1 MRRFRGVGILFMVA
15 LAAAPAWAEG
25 EPVTPA
31 ASADQEQ
38 QLEPVVVTATR
49 NLQPVSTAP
58 GDVAVVNRE
67 TIDERPA
74 LMINDALKAVPGFFS
89 RSELDFSPL
98 QPVIVMHGIAGQN
111 RTLVMVDGITLNEPR
126 TGAGYFDGLAL
137 GNVDRIEVVK
147 GPFSSLYGGYAMAG
161 VINVLTKMPEKREV
175 VIQGGY
181 GGPFSSGEAPK
192 NVGTVY
198 ASYGD
203 RFLDRWSVF
212 LSYGRTGTDGFPSQ
226 WNVTTNQPGAG
237 VTGAIA
243 TTTNAGRP
251 ANWIGNAGDAG
262 SFADNITLKTQY
274 AFSDTTT
281 LGFTY
286 LRTNTQTTF
295 GTPQTF
301 LQNAAGTHV
310 FNTGSIREASFLATR
325 SGRTRDIFDVTYTTT
340 LGPIQS
346 KLSTG
351 LVDVVQSYNRTP
363 GSTALTTQGGGP
375 GTYLDSPAMNWF
387 VDLQFTAPEV
397 ARQVFTWGFT
407 FQNQSTTSTTYAL
420 SNWQDPDSKTQLTD
434 QAGGTSNTYGLYVQD
449 EVRILKGLTAYLG
462 IRGDWWKTF
471 DGYNLSGNYA
481 ARTDGAVSPKGSLVY
496 QPFAATTLRLD
507 GGQSFRPPSLY
518 ELYSK
523 YVGSYTLLPN
533 PTLDAETDWSWDGG
547 VTQGLWPGAQ
557 ASVTYFQNFLSN
569 LIYTQ
574 TLTPTLQ
581 TRVNVG
587 KAESK
592 GVEMVV
598 EQRLFGVRLFGD
610 ATYTDAHITQNTAN
624 PAIVGKQMID
634 VPTWLCNMG
643 VEGAVGPVSGSLV
656 GRYVSKRYSTDLNTD
671 TVNHVYT
678 SYDPFLTLDGKL
690 AYTFLDHAT
699 LAFQMTNITNKQ
711 YFTYYQSPGR
721 AWLTQLTM
729 KF

>member
-1 MRRFRGVGILFMVA
+1 MVCLVVMVVVA
-15 LAAAPAWAEG
+15 LTAVGAWAQGGPE
-25 EPVTPA
+25 TPA
-31 ASADQEQ
+31 VPDQER

-49 NLQPVSTAP
+49 NPQPVSTAP
-58 GDVAVVNRE
+58 GDVAVVDRE
-67 TIDERPA
+67 TIEERPA
-74 LMINDALKAVPGFFS
+74 LLINDALKAVPGFFS

-98 QPVIVMHGIAGQN
+98 QPVIVLRGIAGQN
-111 RTLVMVDGITLNEPR
+111 RSLVMVDGITLNEPR
-126 TGAGYFDGLAL
+126 TGAGYFDGMAL
-137 GNVDRIEVVK
+137 GNADRIEVVK
-147 GPFSSLYGGYAMAG
+147 GPFSSLYGGYAMGG
-161 VINVLTKMPEKREV
+161 VINVLTKMPEQREV

-181 GGPFSSGEAPK
+181 GGPFSAGQAPE

-198 ASYGD
+198 ASYGERFAD
-203 RFLDRWSVF
+203 RFSVF
-212 LSYGRTGTDGFPSQ
+212 LSYGRTGTDGFPYL

-243 TTTNAGRP
+243 TTTNAGKP
-251 ANWIGNAGDAG
+251 AKWVGNAGNGG
-262 SFADNITLKTQY
+262 SFADNITIKAKY
-274 AFSDTTT
+274 EFSDTTS
-281 LGFTY
+281 LGLTF
-286 LRTNTQTTF
+286 LRTNTQTTY
-295 GTPQTF
+295 GTPETF
-301 LQNAAGTHV
+301 LQTAAGAHV
-310 FNTGSIREASFLATR
+310 FNTGSIREASFLTTD
-325 SGRTRDIFDVTYTTT
+325 SGRTRDIVAATYTTN
-340 LGPIQS
+340 LGPIQG

-351 LVDVVQSYNRTP
+351 LVDVVQSFNRTP
-363 GSTALTTQGGGP
+363 GSTALTTQNGGP

-387 VDLQFTAPEV
+387 LDLQFTAPEV
-397 ARQVFTWGFT
+397 LRQVFTWGFS

-420 SNWQDPDSKTQLTD
+420 SNWQNADSKTQLTD

-449 EVRILKGLTAYLG
+449 EIRILKGLTAYLG
-462 IRGDWWKTF
+462 VRGDWWKTF
-471 DGYNLSGNYA
+471 DGYNLSGTYP
-481 ARTDGAVSPKGSLVY
+481 ARTAGAVSPKGSIVY
-496 QPFAATTLRLD
+496 QPFAQTTLRLD

-533 PTLDAETDWSWDGG
+533 PNLDAETDWAWDGG

-610 ATYTDAHITQNTAN
+610 ATYTDAVITQNAAN

-634 VPTWLCNMG
+634 IPTWICNVG
-643 VEGAVGPVSGSLV
+643 IEGGVGPVSGSLV